1 MTCSNDTFATFL
13 PLYIQPHVCLWRY
26 AFVFAVCIVP
36 ALPDYRGCMYTH
48 SNTYTQEHMSALA
61 NCISVRM
68 AVGVL
73 HVRGGAQIGEGGPTQ
88 IRTDRGQVGKTI
100 VISDAKV
107 GCTGLARS
115 STAHEGH
122 DDSSSEEE
130 EGAKLGQ
137 LVGNRRGAFSAY
149 YRNTP
154 LTETPGEAWRR
165 SPSFL
170 AVSLSLPYFCYF
182 LCMLNRYY
190 SKKALA

>member
-1 MTCSNDTFATFL
+1 M
-13 PLYIQPHVCLWRY
+13 CLWRY

-61 NCISVRM
+61 NCVSVRM
-68 AVGVL
+68 AVSVL
-73 HVRGGAQIGEGGPTQ
+73 HVRGGAQNEEGGPTQ
-88 IRTDRGQVGKTI
+88 IRTDRGQVGQTM
-100 VISDAKV
+100 VISGAKV

-122 DDSSSEEE
+122 ADSSSEEE

-137 LVGNRRGAFSAY
+137 LVGSRRGAFSAY

-165 SPSFL
+165 FPSLL
-170 AVSLSLPYFCYF
+170 AVSLSLPYFFYF
-182 LCMLNRYY
+182 LCMLNRLLLEKGFSMYG
-190 SKKALA
+190 